1 MDTSYIPNR
10 NGFLFMNDEN
20 NINVTLDLIQCYNG
34 PTYVFMDMNKP
45 FHCRIVRSKNMEKS
59 TNKQIKI
66 FVIESLLKQYEQIFI
81 SNPDILNQIKMYQKR
96 LLYNICVN
104 N

>member
-20 NINVTLDLIQCYNG
+20 NINATLDLIQCYNG
-34 PTYVFMDMNKP
+34 PTYVFIDMNKP
-45 FHCRIVRSKNMEKS
+45 FHCRIVRSKNTEKS
-59 TNKQIKI
+59 TNTQIKR

-81 SNPDILNQIKMYQKR
+81 DNQNILNQIQMYQKR
-96 LLYNICVN
+96 LLYNISAKN
-104 N
+104 